1 MATIVHFINVGQGNM
16 ALIETSNGK
25 NIIVDCNLT
34 NENERGVLNY
44 LKGKIGPPTRTDLFI
59 CSHRDADHIRGIEKL
74 HAVFPITKILDNDYP
89 GTTTDT
95 NEYRTYMKL
104 RREVGSGIVKKKT
117 KQTFRRTRFR
127 YLSARDERL
136 EKNANAQGIVVKVE
150 HLSADGTTVL
160 GSVILSGDSDAE
172 TWRYGIQED
181 YAKQDLACELLV
193 AGHHG
198 SITFFDD
205 PADKENYY
213 VDHMRVMSPAMTIV
227 SVGRNPHGH
236 PNAKA
241 LELYEKYSKGSK
253 HGNKVFRTDREG
265 NMYVELK
272 EDGGWSL
279 KSKQ

>member
-1 MATIVHFINVGQGNM
+1 M
-16 ALIETSNGK
+16 ALVQTSNGK

-34 NENERGVLNY
+34 NQNERDVLNY
-44 LKGKIGPPTRTDLFI
+44 LKGKIASTKRTHLFI
-59 CSHRDADHIRGIEKL
+59 CSHRDADHMRGIEKL
-74 HAVFPITKILDNDYP
+74 HAVFPIDKILDNDYP

-95 NEYRTYMKL
+95 NEYRTYMRL

-117 KQTFRRTRFR
+117 RRDFGRTRLR

-136 EKNANAQGIVVKVE
+136 EKNANAQGIVIKVE
-150 HLSADGTTVL
+150 HLSADSATVL

-172 TWRYGIQED
+172 TWRYGIQKD
-181 YAKQDLACELLV
+181 YAKEDLSCDLLV

-205 PADKENYY
+205 PADEEHYY
-213 VDHMRVMSPAMTIV
+213 TNHMRVMSPAMTIV
-227 SVGRNPHGH
+227 SVGKNPHGH
-236 PNAKA
+236 PKAKA

-253 HGNKVFRTDREG
+253 QGNKVFRTDREG

-272 EDGGWSL
+272 DNGGWNL